1 MKKTFFT
8 LAFFITCFQVIAQDK
23 LLESVNDSLS
33 AGAQTEYVTGTFK
46 ALYIVNMKTVEA
58 PAAGALNVEF
68 QHRFG
73 TVNSG
78 AYNLFGLD
86 FATFRLGA
94 DYGISDRLSIGVG
107 RSSYLKTFDGYLKYK
122 LLRQTAQSGRM
133 PVTVSLLGTTSYYTL
148 HFDQSESALSNKYRF
163 NYTAQMLIARKF
175 NSSLSIELTPT
186 FIHYNLVESSDDQNN
201 VFALCGGARM
211 KITKRMSINVEYD
224 YLFPNQLVSTND
236 PPRANSLSLGWDIE
250 TGGHVFQLVFTNSQS
265 MVESQYIGQTVGT
278 WGKGYIYFGFNI
290 SRNFNLKPHDKPKT

>member
-8 LAFFITCFQVIAQDK
+8 LAFFISCFQVIAQDK

-33 AGAQTEYVTGTFK
+33 AGSQTEYVTGTFK

-94 DYGISDRLSIGVG
+94 DYGISDRLSVGIG

-122 LLRQTAQSGRM
+122 LLRQTAQPGRM

-148 HFDQSESALSNKYRF
+148 HFDQNESALNNKYRF
-163 NYTAQMLIARKF
+163 NYTGQMLIARKF
-175 NSSLSIELTPT
+175 NSWLSIELTPT
-186 FIHYNLVESSDDQNN
+186 FIHYNLVESSADQNN
-201 VFALCGGARM
+201 VFALGSGARM
-211 KITKRMSINVEYD
+211 KISKRMSINVEYD
-224 YLFPNQLVSTND
+224 YLFPNQLVSTTD
-236 PPRANSLSLGWDIE
+236 PPRSNSLSLGWDIE

-265 MVESQYIGQTVGT
+265 MIESQYIGQTVGT